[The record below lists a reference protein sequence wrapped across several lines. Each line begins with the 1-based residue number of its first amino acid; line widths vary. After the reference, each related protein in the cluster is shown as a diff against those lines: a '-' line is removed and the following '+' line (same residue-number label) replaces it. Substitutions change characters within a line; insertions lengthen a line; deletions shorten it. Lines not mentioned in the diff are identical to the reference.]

1 MSIVSKTYLANG
13 SNKIFSSDFK
23 VLSDS
28 HLEVTVG
35 GVMVSKSDYD
45 LINNAAVFNVAPALN
60 STVVVRV
67 GTTPDDL
74 LTDNTDIEIVSE
86 SIADVNT
93 LADNIN
99 DINSVATNIA
109 SIQDVTDNMSD
120 INIIADIGGANLQ
133 GIVDNIENIST
144 VANIYGSVSAVAA
157 VADAVVTTAT
167 NIASVNTA
175 ATNIATLNSVVSNV
189 VPNMAEILLAD
200 DNAAT
205 ATTKA
210 AQALTSAGNAATSEA
225 NALASKNTTLGYMT
239 TTEGYKN
246 TTSGYMA
253 TTEGYKNNASA
264 SATTASTQAGIAT
277 TKAGEASTS
286 AGNAMTY
293 RDTAGTYA
301 TTATTQ
307 ASNALTSANNA
318 DTSEANALTYSNN
331 ALASANAAD
340 VSEANALTYAGNALT
355 SANNATS
362 SLSTFNGKYVSSATE
377 PNSPT
382 EGMLWY
388 DTVNNLM
395 KVYGDSGWANAGSS
409 VNGTSSRNT
418 YTATAGQTTFSST
431 YDAGYVDVYRNGLKL
446 ATSDFTAS
454 NGTTV
459 VLNNACSLNDVVD
472 IVAYGT
478 FELADAYTKNETNVL
493 LAAKANLA
501 SPTFTGT
508 PLSTTAVVGTNT
520 TQIAT
525 TAFVQS
531 LLSTTYF
538 DISTLFAGSV
548 TTLNVPQILC
558 KVNGTLVSIS
568 AVNVDINATTY
579 WDNTTYATPANRNGK
594 DFYVYVLSDG
604 SLKLSINSTY
614 PTGSDANNS
623 RKVGGFHTLC
633 NSVGTIS
640 GHTLTGYVTGNILPR
655 SVWDLYN
662 RASAGN
668 AGMVKSLD
676 GYWIDIYLP
685 SWNGSQL
692 VSSYGATI
700 ADGVSSP
707 AFHSYKFEQQ
717 FGMIGK
723 AMVSQVEFVVASLGS
738 NQSTNVTGS
747 NDKGTTGGWTDTAGR
762 RMISNIGCEDM
773 CGFMWQWC
781 RDTGGLTSGASWVNA
796 YDGNDSGVGGQ
807 HYEAPLRGLFGGYW
821 SDGVICGSRG
831 SWWAYSPLG
840 LSLGA
845 SSRGRSEAA
854 KNRLI

>member
-1 MSIVSKTYLANG
+1 MPLITTTITPFTKTPSRQNP
-13 SNKIFSSDFK
+13 STFSADMDDR
-23 VLSDS
+23 LSEENSRITQMNSQSSEMND
-28 HLEVTVG
+28 VA
-35 GVMVSKSDYD
+35 D
-45 LINNAAVFNVAPALN
+45 LINTQ
-60 STVVVRV
+60 STSI
-67 GTTPDDL
+67 
-74 LTDNTDIEIVSE
+74 NTVS
-86 SIADVNT
+86 
-93 LADNIN
+93 
-99 DINSVATNIA
+99 TNIA
-109 SIQDVTDNMSD
+109 AVNTVATDISKVNTVSTNIAKVSNLDTNMTKIQNLDTNMTK
-120 INIIADIGGANLQ
+120 IAN
-133 GIVDNIENIST
+133 VDNNMTKVQNLDTNMTAITT
-144 VANIYGSVSAVAA
+144 VN
-157 VADAVVTTAT
+157 T
-167 NIASVNTA
+167 NIASVNTVSTNIA
-175 ATNIATLNSVVSNV
+175 NVIICATNIGTIASKVSMTGDETIAGV
-189 VPNMAEILLAD
+189 KTFSSSPIVP
-200 DNAAT
+200 AAT
-205 ATTKA
+205 T
-210 AQALTSAGNAATSEA
+210 
-225 NALASKNTTLGYMT
+225 
-239 TTEGYKN
+239 
-246 TTSGYMA
+246 
-253 TTEGYKNNASA
+253 
-264 SATTASTQAGIAT
+264 STQAVNKGQLDI
-277 TKAGEASTS
+277 KSNS
-286 AGNAMTY
+286 A
-293 RDTAGTYA
+293 
-301 TTATTQ
+301 
-307 ASNALTSANNA
+307 
-318 DTSEANALTYSNN
+318 
-331 ALASANAAD
+331 
-340 VSEANALTYAGNALT
+340 
-355 SANNATS
+355 
-362 SLSTFNGKYVSSATE
+362 
-377 PNSPT
+377 SPT
-382 EGMLWY
+382 
-388 DTVNNLM
+388 
-395 KVYGDSGWANAGSS
+395 
-409 VNGTSSRNT
+409 
-418 YTATAGQTTFSST
+418 
-431 YDAGYVDVYRNGLKL
+431 
-446 ATSDFTAS
+446 FT
-454 NGTTV
+454 GTV
-459 VLNNACSLNDVVD
+459 VLPSTTSIGNVSSTEIGYLDGVTSAIQTQL
-472 IVAYGT
+472 GT
-478 FELADAYTKNETNVL
+478 
-493 LAAKANLA
+493 KANLA

-707 AFHSYKFEQQ
+707 AFHGYKFEQQ

-723 AMVSQVEFVVASLGS
+723 AMISQVEFVVASLGS

-773 CGFMWQWC
+773 CGLMWQWC
-781 RDTGGLTSGASWVNA
+781 RDTGGLTSGASWANA
-796 YDGNDSGVGGQ
+796 YDGNDSSVGGQ
-807 HYEAPLRGLFGGYW
+807 HYEAPYRGILGGDW
-821 SDGVICGSRG
+821 DNGVECGSRG
-831 SWWAYSPLG
+831 SYWDYSPLD
-840 LSLGA
+840 LFSA
-845 SSRGRSEAA
+845 ISSRGRSEAA